1 MRLLSLIIASFL
13 VTFASALKLQ
23 GKIIP
28 NSIISDVSKI
38 DSSTTRVVLNGNQY
52 TAHIK
57 VNGEFTFPDV
67 KEGSYLLEVQSIE
80 HIFPKVGMASIL
92 IDDELR
98 VDINNEDKV
107 RASYTAFGVDW
118 NQRGVSV
125 EYPLE
130 IQAKQESEYFM
141 ERQGFNVMGMFKN
154 PMFLMLGVSAV
165 MMFFMPKLMKT
176 IKDMD
181 PEAMEE
187 MSQTQTDA
195 QKMLNDMP
203 GLSQMFAKK

>member
-38 DSSTTRVVLNGNQY
+38 DSSTTRVVLNGNQH

-80 HIFPKVGMASIL
+80 HIFPK
-92 IDDELR
+92 LR